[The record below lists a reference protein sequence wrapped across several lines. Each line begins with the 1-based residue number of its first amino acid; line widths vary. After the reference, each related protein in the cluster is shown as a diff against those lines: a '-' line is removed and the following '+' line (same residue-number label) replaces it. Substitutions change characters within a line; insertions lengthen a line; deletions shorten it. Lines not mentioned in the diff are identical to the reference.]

1 MQQTYWQAAMFF
13 ATGVSAGPG
22 GSAHPLTAPYQA
34 FKTANGYL
42 NIGGANQANWENL
55 CAVLQRPDLLT
66 DPRFRDNPA
75 RTQRAAELAAELET
89 IFITRPTAEWLLVLE
104 STGMPVGPVNDM
116 AAAYADPQ
124 VLARDMVV
132 EIEHPVAGRI
142 RNIGVPVKLSE
153 TPGQIRRPAPT
164 LGQHTDEVLA
174 ELDFTAEAIAN
185 LRATRAVI

>member
-1 MQQTYWQAAMFF
+1 
-13 ATGVSAGPG
+13 
-22 GSAHPLTAPYQA
+22 
-34 FKTANGYL
+34 
-42 NIGGANQANWENL
+42 
-55 CAVLQRPDLLT
+55 
-66 DPRFRDNPA
+66 
-75 RTQRAAELAAELET
+75 
-89 IFITRPTAEWLLVLE
+89 
-104 STGMPVGPVNDM
+104 M